1 MYSHYSI
8 TKNAAAAVRNWRSKF
23 GKIGLKA
30 VAASLE
36 TLPTIESRA
45 DYVANELLDSTRTRK
60 MRHTGAYR
68 SELILRIFAA
78 HLHVVLKT
86 DIWYG
91 HPVGALAISCA
102 AAERVL
108 QIHKTGAC
116 SSDGIKRK
124 VNPTPVRDLLITPR
138 GHLLSAST
146 KLRQMAGDPPR
157 RCTCNDEDDGEV
169 GIQCRRGQRDPALTL
184 ALTWTGGYGH
194 EGKGKGGGG
203 AHHGCCSVARSC
215 SVVTASGVHAPK
227 SVVAALSRDR
237 RWWRATVTS
246 SNTSADTFEFW
257 SRRRQKVRQGED
269 LCAGFAESVTTR
281 EPVEQQQKTREK
293 QNAKGAAE
301 CTCTRRRRGEVDPA
315 GLAGR
320 ESIGVVRPTK
330 QKKRRGRLGRQKV

>member
-45 DYVANELLDSTRTRK
+45 DYVANELLDSSFVYENK
-60 MRHTGAYR
+60 EDEACTGAYR

-102 AAERVL
+102 AAERAL

-124 VNPTPVRDLLITPR
+124 VNPGPGSPYNSTRSSALCFDQ
-138 GHLLSAST
+138 AST
-146 KLRQMAGDPPR
+146 
-157 RCTCNDEDDGEV
+157 DG
-169 GIQCRRGQRDPALTL
+169 GRPTTAMRGQRDPALTL

-215 SVVTASGVHAPK
+215 SVAAASGVHAPK

-246 SNTSADTFEFW
+246 SNTSADTFEFL

-315 GLAGR
+315 GPAGR